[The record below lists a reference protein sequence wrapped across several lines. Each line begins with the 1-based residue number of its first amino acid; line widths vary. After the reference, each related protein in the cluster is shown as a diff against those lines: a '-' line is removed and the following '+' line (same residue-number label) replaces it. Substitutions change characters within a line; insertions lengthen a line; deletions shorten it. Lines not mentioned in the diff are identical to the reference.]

1 MEMKPDYPGKDRTQL
16 AVVVCVAVCLS
27 AATRAAGAVATIEL
41 VTLAA
46 ASPDDQV
53 SILPTSQSVFAPGTT
68 FFVEVWAQTTDSN
81 GLSSVSIDS
90 TYNTNFVS
98 AVGITHTSLFSELQH
113 GIIDDASGIVDDLSG
128 SHLAACSDQVAVAPN
143 WGRVAIIEMAA
154 DVQRAIE
161 GDNIPAAT
169 AVVNAWIA
177 KHREKTF
184 SNGFALGAAFVAG
197 AAATVR
203 VGVDDSENS
212 EKGVRP

>member
-1 MEMKPDYPGKDRTQL
+1 MSDRTQL
-16 AVVVCVAVCLS
+16 PGDPSYPPGVTGTEPQIIGEHDGELAAEKFKALAEEHVGPLS
-27 AATRAAGAVATIEL
+27 LDGIRAAGEKVFEVYAE
-41 VTLAA
+41 
-46 ASPDDQV
+46 DQAGH
-53 SILPTSQSVFAPGTT
+53 F
-68 FFVEVWAQTTDSN
+68 
-81 GLSSVSIDS
+81 
-90 TYNTNFVS
+90 
-98 AVGITHTSLFSELQH
+98 
-113 GIIDDASGIVDDLSG
+113 
-128 SHLAACSDQVAVAPN
+128 
-143 WGRVAIIEMAA
+143 IEMAA